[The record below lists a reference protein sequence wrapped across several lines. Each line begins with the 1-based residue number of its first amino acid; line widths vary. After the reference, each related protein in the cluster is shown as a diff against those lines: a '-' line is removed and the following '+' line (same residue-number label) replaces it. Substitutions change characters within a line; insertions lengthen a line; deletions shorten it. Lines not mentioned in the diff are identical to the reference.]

1 MQSACLSVIS
11 LLSDFIQKDQ
21 YMDTANMTASP
32 VRKPNPYD
40 VHVGARLK
48 ACRTLAGF
56 SQEKLGQQVNLSFQ
70 QIQKYEKGLN
80 RIGASRLQQF
90 AQILNVPPSY
100 FFDGIDVNPTSQRQP
115 AELDASAVLAAV
127 QGDEVSQRKSIEL
140 VRNFGRIQDP
150 LMRNAIA
157 NLVKTVALSYE
168 AGAEPAGAPAGDR
181 EAAE

>member
-1 MQSACLSVIS
+1 
-11 LLSDFIQKDQ
+11 
-21 YMDTANMTASP
+21 MDTVNATSSP

-40 VHVGARLK
+40 VHVGARLR

-56 SQEKLGQQVNLSFQ
+56 SQEKLGQHVNLSFQ

-100 FFDGIDVNPTSQRQP
+100 FFDGIDVNATSQQKQP

-140 VRNFGRIQDP
+140 VRNFGRIKDP

-168 AGAEPAGAPAGDR
+168 AGAEPAGDR